1 MRRPPGLLSPSQVTG
16 DGWPCLEMG
25 PHSGLPLQA
34 WVKMLL
40 LWAGGPP
47 TPPAS
52 PDSESAPSGPR
63 DYREV
68 GCSPAPSCP

>member
-40 LWAGGPP
+40 LWAGQ
-47 TPPAS
+47 A
-52 PDSESAPSGPR
+52 PDTSSLT
-63 DYREV
+63 
-68 GCSPAPSCP
+68 